1 MYNLY
6 TKFIKVLEICKQ
18 FSEKLVN
25 ELGNVPRCGPVP
37 KFSDLEVVALFLT
50 AGQRALIARSGYSTI
65 NCKSTRVTFPISYQ
79 GDNSMTVERKQLAC
93 VRNFARG

>member
-25 ELGNVPRCGPVP
+25 ELGNVLRRGPVP
-37 KFSDLEVVALFLT
+37 KFSDLEVLALFLT
-50 AGQRALIARSGYSTI
+50 AERALIARSGYSTI
-65 NCKSTRVTFPISYQ
+65 NCRVQEQHSQSHIKETIQ
-79 GDNSMTVERKQLAC
+79 
-93 VRNFARG
+93 